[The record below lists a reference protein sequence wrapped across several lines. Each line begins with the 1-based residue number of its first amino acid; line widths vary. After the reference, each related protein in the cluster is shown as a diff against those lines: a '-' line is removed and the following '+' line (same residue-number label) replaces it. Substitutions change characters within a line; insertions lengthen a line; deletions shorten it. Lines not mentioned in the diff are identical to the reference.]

1 MAACAWTSRPTVRKI
16 SAIVT
21 DAMTEPAF
29 VITTLAEYQT
39 RFWLPV
45 AQALAAAG
53 VRPVLL
59 SFDDRSS
66 EMIAK
71 AGVPLAAHDAIGP
84 VTSAAERAA
93 IFARF
98 GIDNLA
104 AWTAHERF
112 AFGRTDTAA
121 MHEKLARSALAGERA
136 IALAR
141 EAGGPVLMVQEVGGF
156 LSVIGASFAAR
167 AADVDNWFIEPSF
180 FRGRLI
186 LTRNSFAAPL

>member
-1 MAACAWTSRPTVRKI
+1 MAASAWTWRPTARKI

-21 DAMTEPAF
+21 DAMTGPAF

-45 AQALAAAG
+45 AQELAEQG

-71 AGVPLAAHDAIGP
+71 AGLPLIAHDDVGP
-84 VTSAAERAA
+84 IKSAEARAE
-93 IFARF
+93 IFVRF
-98 GIDNLA
+98 GIDDLA
-104 AWTAHERF
+104 AWTVHERF
-112 AFGRTDTAA
+112 AFGRTDTEA
-121 MHEKLARSALAGERA
+121 MLDKLARSALAGEKA

-141 EAGGPVLMVQEVGGF
+141 EGGGPVLMVQEVGGF
-156 LSVIGASFAAR
+156 LSVIGSWFAAR
-167 AADVDNWFIEPSF
+167 AAGVDNWFIQPSF
-180 FRGRLI
+180 FRGRMI
-186 LTRNSFAAPL
+186 L